1 VLAHITPAE
10 AKLLKARGGRGSINP
25 KTGLPEFED
34 DDFGGFDFGGDGNQ
48 QIYDSGADLAPQ
60 NYSGDGGPDEA
71 PALAAALESDTTQ
84 RGPTTYT
91 PPSNLPLPGP
101 GADPASADAT
111 AARTAFDTA
120 YPDVAS
126 IANANE
132 AAGVRADQ
140 AAAQSPGFL
149 ERLTSGLGLGGLGN
163 ISGTDLARLGL
174 AGAGVGLG
182 VQARN
187 AALAAARKAQTDIQ
201 GIGDTAAK
209 RADDVRTDLSNVSVN
224 IASRADPAKADFQAL
239 AEPYQKQGRELIQ
252 AALSGTLSPASAQTY
267 QAAEARMNQAQSR
280 SGGVGAA
287 QGVAQLET
295 LRQSLLSNQYQEGL
309 KVQQYGDQL
318 ARQGITTG
326 LAQAN
331 LGSAAEADAIKSAL
345 AAAGIS
351 DTYTLRA
358 IQAGLAGNTE
368 ASRLSAG
375 YFQALGSLLGG
386 TPALRTSPAATTTPG
401 V

>member
-34 DDFGGFDFGGDGNQ
+34 DFYDFGGGGD
-48 QIYDSGADLAPQ
+48 
-60 NYSGDGGPDEA
+60 YSGGYDGSGGGVEESSQTYVDPVATPPDSSGGGTDPSQGQTALTPEQQTTRDEA
-71 PALAAALESDTTQ
+71 VAAIRSPDFFGAGTPDLNTEQAQTLNTAVNSIRDPNFFGDT
-84 RGPTTYT
+84 
-91 PPSNLPLPGP
+91 
-101 GADPASADAT
+101 
-111 AARTAFDTA
+111 
-120 YPDVAS
+120 
-126 IANANE
+126 
-132 AAGVRADQ
+132 
-140 AAAQSPGFL
+140 SPGL
-149 ERLTSGLGLGGLGN
+149 LQRLTSGLGLGN
-163 ISGTDLARLGL
+163 IGGADLARLGL
-174 AGAGVGLG
+174 AGAGVGMG
-182 VQARN
+182 VAARN
-187 AALAAARKAQTDIQ
+187 AAQRQGATAQNAIQ
-201 GIGDTAAK
+201 GISNVAAT
-209 RADDVRTDLSNVSVN
+209 RAADVRTDLGNVSTS

-375 YFQALGSLLGG
+375 YFQALGSILGG

-401 V
+401 A